1 MTKKIKVPD
10 EYQFCL
16 CRIDGADEKRL
27 LEWLNFIMANAYRAG
42 YATGYRER
50 GILTRLKRRLTRK

>member
-1 MTKKIKVPD
+1 MTKKITVPE

-27 LEWLNFIMANAYRAG
+27 LEWLNFITANAYRAG
-42 YATGYRER
+42 YTAGSRER
-50 GILTRLKRRLTRK
+50 GILARIKRRFTRK